1 MVTDDEKQ
9 QLYVKKTKT
18 ASPIVH
24 WESMMIT
31 SVINAKEERDV
42 AITDIPGAFLS
53 SYTDE
58 DVIVVFCGQMV
69 ELIVDISRK
78 TYERFVHLDKKGRKN
93 LYLKLK
99 KAMYRTLLAALIFWK
114 NLSAQLLK
122 WGYELNPYDPCV
134 ANKIVNGKQS
144 IILWHVDDFNF

>member
-18 ASPIVH
+18 ASPTVYL
-24 WESMMIT
+24 ESVMIT
-31 SVINAKEERDV
+31 SVIDAKEERGV
-42 AITDIPGAFLS
+42 TITDIPVAFHS

-69 ELIVDISRK
+69 ELIVDISRD

-99 KAMYRTLLAALIFWK
+99 KAMYRTLRAAFIF
-114 NLSAQLLK
+114 
-122 WGYELNPYDPCV
+122 
-134 ANKIVNGKQS
+134 
-144 IILWHVDDFNF
+144 